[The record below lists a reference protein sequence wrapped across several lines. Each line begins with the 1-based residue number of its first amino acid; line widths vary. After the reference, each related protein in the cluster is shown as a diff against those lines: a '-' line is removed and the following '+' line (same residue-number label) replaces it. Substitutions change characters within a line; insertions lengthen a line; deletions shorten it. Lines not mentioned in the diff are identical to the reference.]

1 MFCFVIWNYLDPT
14 KCNIN
19 TTGFY
24 KNAQQLKNMF
34 GRDETTAEKM
44 MVGGVAGLVAQTV
57 TYPFEVTRRRMQTS
71 GLVSE
76 NLTKELLGGHDITS
90 SNSKP
95 ITSSDATNS
104 GLANGKRK
112 TTLTMRETIQFLYKE
127 QGERGLFKGV
137 SMVRVVS
144 RRRNTVS
151 CVVVIPIQPQP
162 PYPYNLSTI
171 L

>member
-1 MFCFVIWNYLDPT
+1 
-14 KCNIN
+14 
-19 TTGFY
+19 
-24 KNAQQLKNMF
+24 MF

-76 NLTKELLGGHDITS
+76 NLTKELLGGHGSTS
-90 SNSKP
+90 SNSKS

-104 GLANGKRK
+104 GLANSKRK
-112 TTLTMRETIQFLYKE
+112 TKLTMRETIQFLYKE

-137 SMVRVVS
+137 SMVRVVA
-144 RRRNTVS
+144 RRSITVS
-151 CVVVIPIQPQP
+151 CVVSHSKSNLNHRVLPIYSLHNKCHAQFLGGDCRTGSRDQ
-162 PYPYNLSTI
+162 LRSA
-171 L
+171 